1 MDGIFEKL
9 YDTFSK
15 TQVIIFVSIIMA
27 ILAVL
32 IVALVIASKPI
43 QKWKK
48 VLTPTYEDGE
58 TKNRKFRYDEN
69 AKKQGKL
76 KEATSRAMRKN
87 GLDKKIN
94 RWYMQAGMEGK
105 TYEDFIYSNL
115 KYVAFG
121 IIAAFIAYVLF
132 GNLII
137 SVVALL
143 LFSCLHILDIFG
155 SIRER
160 RRDFTE
166 EFPFFL
172 KTLSFVLENGAN
184 MAVAFKEVTSKV
196 RPSILKDIMSDVQ
209 EIQMVNGGDFVSA
222 FRIIP
227 ERINSDEAREF
238 VGIVENNYEK
248 GIPIA
253 ETFSLQSDLMTNI
266 INAKKLKKVKNLDNK
281 MMLPLIG
288 IFAAVALLIWAGF
301 SGTGTGM

>member
-1 MDGIFEKL
+1 MDSLFEKL
-9 YDTFSK
+9 SNLFNK
-15 TQVIIFVSIIMA
+15 TQIIIFISIIMA

-32 IVALVIASKPI
+32 IVVFVIASRPA

-48 VLTPTYEDGE
+48 VLTPTYVDEKEG
-58 TKNRKFRYDEN
+58 TRKFHYDEN
-69 AKKQGKL
+69 AKKKNKL
-76 KEATSRAMRKN
+76 KEGMNKRMQKS

-105 TYEDFIYSNL
+105 TYEDFLYSNL

-121 IIAAFIAYVLF
+121 IIGGFISYILF

-137 SVVALL
+137 SVVVLL
-143 LFSCLHILDIFG
+143 LFSALHVLDIFG
-155 SIRER
+155 NIRER

-184 MAVAFKEVTSKV
+184 MAVAFKEVTEKI

-266 INAKKLKKVKNLDNK
+266 INAKKMKKVKNLDNK
-281 MMLPLIG
+281 MMIPLIG

-301 SGTGTGM
+301 SG